1 MSMQDPIADMFCR
14 MKNVIARN
22 RTEVSNVPLSKEK
35 VAILDV
41 FQRCGYID
49 GYTVFESDNLN
60 ETKPSITINLRKVDG
75 RYAIGDI
82 KRVSKR
88 SRTITVKREEI
99 PRVMG
104 GLGTAIL
111 STSKGVLSCREAR
124 KEGVGGEVYC
134 YIYS

>member
-35 VAILDV
+35 VAILEV
-41 FQRCGYID
+41 FKRCGYID
-49 GYTVFESDNLN
+49 GFTVHESENLT
-60 ETKPSITINLRKVDG
+60 ESKPSVTITLRRVG
-75 RYAIGDI
+75 GQYSIGDI
-82 KRVSKR
+82 KRISKR
-88 SRTITVKREEI
+88 SRTITVKRDAI

>member
-1 MSMQDPIADMFCR
+1 MQDPIADMFCR
-14 MKNVIARN
+14 IKNVIARN
-22 RTEVSNVPLSKEK
+22 RIEVGNIPLSKEK
-35 VAILDV
+35 VAILQV

-49 GYTVFESDNLN
+49 GFKVHQSENLSES
-60 ETKPSITINLRKVDG
+60 KPSITISLRRVDG
-75 RYAIGDI
+75 RYAIGNI
-82 KRVSKR
+82 KRISKR
-88 SRTITVKREEI
+88 SRTVTVKHTDI

-104 GLGTAIL
+104 GLGTAII